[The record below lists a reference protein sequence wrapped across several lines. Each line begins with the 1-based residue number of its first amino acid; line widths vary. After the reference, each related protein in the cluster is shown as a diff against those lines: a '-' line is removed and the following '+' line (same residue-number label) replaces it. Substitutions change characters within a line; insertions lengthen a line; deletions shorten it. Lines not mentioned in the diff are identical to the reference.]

1 MLITKEQI
9 VGDNRMAKQDKINL
23 FESLLMSTG
32 RTGMDK
38 VIEYLRKTDF
48 YDAPASAKYHSNYDT
63 GLLDHSL
70 MVYNLA
76 EAFFEKMKMI
86 DPELA
91 VSIPEESII
100 VSALLHDVCKICFY
114 RKTIKWK
121 KNEHNDWM
129 QYDGYEI
136 EDSFPIG
143 HGEKSVIMLLKLGLD
158 INPCEMLAIRY
169 HMGSW
174 DGAMLTND
182 VKFSYQTAMNMC
194 PLMTI
199 VQNADSTSSLLF
211 EKQNTY

>member
-9 VGDNRMAKQDKINL
+9 VGDNRMSKQDKINL
-23 FESLLMSTG
+23 FESLLMSTN

-38 VIEYLRKTDF
+38 VIEYIRRTDF
-48 YDAPASAKYHSNYDT
+48 YNAPASAKYHSNYET

-76 EAFFEKMKMI
+76 EAFFDKMKMI

-100 VSALLHDVCKICFY
+100 VSSLLHDVCKICFY

-169 HMGSW
+169 HMGFWGESNTEFKI
-174 DGAMLTND
+174 AM
-182 VKFSYQTAMNMC
+182 KSAIKMC
-194 PLMTI
+194 HL
-199 VQNADSTSSLLF
+199 VVLLQQADCEATMMF
-211 EKQNTY
+211 EKEIEI

>member
-9 VGDNRMAKQDKINL
+9 VGDNRMSKQDKINL
-23 FESLLMSTG
+23 FDSLLMSTN

-38 VIEYLRKTDF
+38 VIEYIRRTDF
-48 YDAPASAKYHSNYDT
+48 YNAPASAKYHSNYET

-76 EAFFEKMKMI
+76 EAFFDKMKII

-100 VSALLHDVCKICFY
+100 VSSLLHDVCKICFY

-169 HMGSW
+169 HMGFWGESNTEFKI
-174 DGAMLTND
+174 AM
-182 VKFSYQTAMNMC
+182 KSAIKMC
-194 PLMTI
+194 PL
-199 VQNADSTSSLLF
+199 VVLLQQADCAATMMF
-211 EKQNTY
+211 EKEIEI

>member
-9 VGDNRMAKQDKINL
+9 VGDNRMSKQDKINL
-23 FESLLMSTG
+23 FESLLMSTN

-38 VIEYLRKTDF
+38 VIEYIRRTDF
-48 YDAPASAKYHSNYDT
+48 YNAPASAKYHSNYET

-100 VSALLHDVCKICFY
+100 VSSLLHDVCKICFY

-169 HMGSW
+169 HIRFW
-174 DGAMLTND
+174 VENNTEFKIAM
-182 VKFSYQTAMNMC
+182 KSAIKMC
-194 PLMTI
+194 PL
-199 VQNADSTSSLLF
+199 VVLLQQADCAATMMF
-211 EKQNTY
+211 EKEIEI

>member
-9 VGDNRMAKQDKINL
+9 VGENRMAKQDKINL

-32 RTGMDK
+32 RAGMDK

-48 YDAPASAKYHSNYDT
+48 YNAPASAKYHSNYET

-169 HMGSW
+169 HMGFWGESNTEFKI
-174 DGAMLTND
+174 AM
-182 VKFSYQTAMNMC
+182 KSAIKMC
-194 PLMTI
+194 PL
-199 VQNADSTSSLLF
+199 VLELQKHKDLF
-211 EKQNTY
+211 RQ

>member
-9 VGDNRMAKQDKINL
+9 VGENRMTKQDKINL

-32 RTGMDK
+32 RAGMDK

-48 YDAPASAKYHSNYDT
+48 YNAPASAKYHSNYET

-86 DPELA
+86 DPEVA
-91 VSIPEESII
+91 VSIPEDSII
-100 VSALLHDVCKICFY
+100 ISTLLHDVCKICFY

-121 KNEHNDWM
+121 KNEHNDWI

-143 HGEKSVIMLLKLGLD
+143 HGEKSVIMLLKLDLD

-169 HMGSW
+169 HMGFWGESN
-174 DGAMLTND
+174 TEF
-182 VKFSYQTAMNMC
+182 KTAMKSAIKMC
-194 PLMTI
+194 PL
-199 VQNADSTSSLLF
+199 VVLLQQADCTATMMF
-211 EKQNTY
+211 EKEIEI

>member
-1 MLITKEQI
+1 MLITKEQLI
-9 VGDNRMAKQDKINL
+9 GDNRKAKQDKINL

-32 RTGMDK
+32 RAGMDK

-143 HGEKSVIMLLKLGLD
+143 HGEKSVIKLLKLGLD

-169 HMGSW
+169 HMGFWGESNPEFKI
-174 DGAMLTND
+174 AM
-182 VKFSYQTAMNMC
+182 KSAIKMC
-194 PLMTI
+194 PL
-199 VQNADSTSSLLF
+199 VVLLQQADCAATMMF
-211 EKQNTY
+211 EKEIEI

>member
-9 VGDNRMAKQDKINL
+9 VGDNRMSKQDKINL
-23 FESLLMSTG
+23 FESMLMSTN
-32 RTGMDK
+32 RPGMDK
-38 VIEYLRKTDF
+38 VIEYIRRTDF
-48 YDAPASAKYHSNYDT
+48 YNAPASAKYHSNYET

-143 HGEKSVIMLLKLGLD
+143 HVEKSVIMLLKLGLD

-169 HMGSW
+169 HMGFWGESNSEFKI
-174 DGAMLTND
+174 AM
-182 VKFSYQTAMNMC
+182 KSAIKMC
-194 PLMTI
+194 PL
-199 VQNADSTSSLLF
+199 VVLLQQADCAATMMF
-211 EKQNTY
+211 EKEIEI

>member
-9 VGDNRMAKQDKINL
+9 VGDNRMSKQDKINM
-23 FESLLMSTG
+23 FESLLMSTN

-38 VIEYLRKTDF
+38 VIEYIRRTDF
-48 YDAPASAKYHSNYDT
+48 YNAPASAKYHSNYET

-76 EAFFEKMKMI
+76 EAFFDKMKII

-100 VSALLHDVCKICFY
+100 VSSLLHDVCKICFY

-169 HMGSW
+169 HMGFWGESNTEFKI
-174 DGAMLTND
+174 AM
-182 VKFSYQTAMNMC
+182 KSAIKMC
-194 PLMTI
+194 PL
-199 VQNADSTSSLLF
+199 VVLLQQADCAATMMF
-211 EKQNTY
+211 EKEIEI

>member
-9 VGDNRMAKQDKINL
+9 VGDNRMSKQDKINL
-23 FESLLMSTG
+23 FESLLMSTN

-38 VIEYLRKTDF
+38 VIEYIRRTDF
-48 YDAPASAKYHSNYDT
+48 YNAPASAKYHSNYET

-76 EAFFEKMKMI
+76 EALFEKMKMI

-100 VSALLHDVCKICFY
+100 VSSLLHDVCKICFY

-158 INPCEMLAIRY
+158 LNPCEMLAIRY
-169 HMGSW
+169 HMGFWGESNTEFKI
-174 DGAMLTND
+174 AM
-182 VKFSYQTAMNMC
+182 KSAIKMC
-194 PLMTI
+194 PL
-199 VQNADSTSSLLF
+199 VVLLQQADCAATMMF
-211 EKQNTY
+211 EKEIEI

>member
-9 VGDNRMAKQDKINL
+9 VGDNRMSKQDKINL
-23 FESLLMSTG
+23 FESLLMSTN

-38 VIEYLRKTDF
+38 VIEYIRRTDF
-48 YDAPASAKYHSNYDT
+48 YNAPASAKYHSNYET

-76 EAFFEKMKMI
+76 EAFFDKMKMI

-100 VSALLHDVCKICFY
+100 VSSLLHGVCKLCFY
-114 RKTIKWK
+114 RKTIKRK

-169 HMGSW
+169 HMGFWGESNTEFKI
-174 DGAMLTND
+174 AM
-182 VKFSYQTAMNMC
+182 KSAIKMC
-194 PLMTI
+194 PL
-199 VQNADSTSSLLF
+199 VVLLQQADCAATMMF
-211 EKQNTY
+211 EKEIEI

>member
-9 VGDNRMAKQDKINL
+9 VGDNRMSKQDKINL
-23 FESLLMSTG
+23 FESLLMSTN

-38 VIEYLRKTDF
+38 VIEYIRRTDF
-48 YDAPASAKYHSNYDT
+48 YNAPASAKYHSNYET

-76 EAFFEKMKMI
+76 EAFFDKMKII

-100 VSALLHDVCKICFY
+100 VSSLLHDVCKISFY

-169 HMGSW
+169 HMGFWGESNTEFKI
-174 DGAMLTND
+174 AM
-182 VKFSYQTAMNMC
+182 KSAIKMC
-194 PLMTI
+194 PL
-199 VQNADSTSSLLF
+199 VVLLQQADCAATMMF
-211 EKQNTY
+211 EKEIEI

>member
-32 RTGMDK
+32 RSGMDK

-48 YDAPASAKYHSNYDT
+48 YTAPASAKYHSNYDT

-91 VSIPEESII
+91 ISIPEESII

-169 HMGSW
+169 HMGFWGESNTEFKN
-174 DGAMLTND
+174 AM
-182 VKFSYQTAMNMC
+182 KSAIKMC
-194 PLMTI
+194 PL
-199 VQNADSTSSLLF
+199 VVLLQQADCASTMMF
-211 EKQNTY
+211 EKEIEI

>member
-1 MLITKEQI
+1 MLITKEQLI
-9 VGDNRMAKQDKINL
+9 GDNRMAKQDKINL
-23 FESLLMSTG
+23 FESLLMSTN
-32 RTGMDK
+32 RPGMDK
-38 VIEYLRKTDF
+38 VIEYIRRTDF
-48 YDAPASAKYHSNYDT
+48 YNAPASAKYHSNYET

-100 VSALLHDVCKICFY
+100 ISALLHDVCKICFY

-136 EDSFPIG
+136 
-143 HGEKSVIMLLKLGLD
+143 GEKSLIMLLKLGLD

-169 HMGSW
+169 HMGFWGESNTEFKI
-174 DGAMLTND
+174 AM
-182 VKFSYQTAMNMC
+182 KSAIKMC
-194 PLMTI
+194 PL
-199 VQNADSTSSLLF
+199 VVLLQQADCAATMMF
-211 EKQNTY
+211 EKEIEI